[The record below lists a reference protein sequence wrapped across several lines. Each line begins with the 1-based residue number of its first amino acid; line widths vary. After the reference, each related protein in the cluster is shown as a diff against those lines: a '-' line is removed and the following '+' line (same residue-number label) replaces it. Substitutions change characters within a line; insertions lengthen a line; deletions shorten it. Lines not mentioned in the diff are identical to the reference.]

1 MPATLELAGRI
12 AKGASLAVEATKRLV
27 YRTLEREMED
37 HLRLEEYWSRLL
49 CQPSQDVVEG
59 VRSFLEKR
67 EPNFQGR

>member
-1 MPATLELAGRI
+1 
-12 AKGASLAVEATKRLV
+12 
-27 YRTLEREMED
+27 MED

-67 EPNFQGR
+67 PPQFQGR